1 MVNIVCVCHNGMG
14 TSMLAKINISNIC
27 NDNNIDANV
36 DACAHGEVMSF
47 LPMTDI
53 IITTPE
59 IVEFIPESDTIHIL
73 PTKNVLDKEETEKL
87 LVDCV
92 KEFFPDDIG

>member
-27 NDNNIDANV
+27 SENNIDANV
-36 DACAHGEVMSF
+36 DACSHAEVMSF
-47 LPMTDI
+47 LPLCDI

-59 IVEFIPESDTIHIL
+59 ILEFIPETDKKIIT
-73 PTKNVLDKEETEKL
+73 TKNVLDKEETAKL
-87 LVDCV
+87 LIECV
-92 KEFFPDDIG
+92 KENFPDEIN

>member
-1 MVNIVCVCHNGMG
+1 MG

-27 NDNNIDANV
+27 QENNIDANV

-53 IITTPE
+53 IITMPE
-59 IVEFIPESDTIHIL
+59 IREFIPESDNVRLIT
-73 PTKNVLDKEETEKL
+73 TQNVLDKTEVEKL
-87 LVDCV
+87 LVECV
-92 KEFFPDDIG
+92 REYFPDDIG